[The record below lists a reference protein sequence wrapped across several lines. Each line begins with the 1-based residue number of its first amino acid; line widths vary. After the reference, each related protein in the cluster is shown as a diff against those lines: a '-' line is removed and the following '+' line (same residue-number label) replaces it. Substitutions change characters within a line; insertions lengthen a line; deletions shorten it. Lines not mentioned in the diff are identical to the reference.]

1 MLLLPVDLVDPALNV
16 SEPSAEDL
24 AVIVKALALTIFSF
38 IAVRLGSF
46 CSYFASFPLS
56 REFGVAHAKQLCV
69 TSSIRPRNSHQF
81 ANSKLMAFPQHERL
95 LGFTPAV
102 SVETV
107 LNPAKQVR
115 KLLGTTML
123 FCGETCKLC
132 LLP

>member
-24 AVIVKALALTIFSF
+24 AIIVKALARTIFSF
-38 IAVRLGSF
+38 IAVHLGTL

-56 REFGVAHAKQLCV
+56 RKFGIAHAKQLCIA
-69 TSSIRPRNSHQF
+69 SSIRPRNSHQL
-81 ANSKLMAFPQHERL
+81 ADSKLMAFPQHERL
-95 LGFTPAV
+95 LGLAPAV

-107 LNPAKQVR
+107 LNSAKQVR
-115 KLLGTTML
+115 KLLGATML
-123 FCGETCKLC
+123 FCGETCELC